1 MVRLQ
6 RIKRLSSVGPARR
19 VIRGGT
25 GSRHQTRR
33 FLISSAEHPYVTS
46 LLPAFTPIA
55 IIGMGCRFPK
65 APNIGSYWRM
75 MLNSVDAISEVP
87 ASRWDVDAFYDPRP
101 ATPCKVVTRNG
112 GFLEDIDKFDP
123 YFFGISPR
131 EAVRLDPQQRL
142 LLEVTWEAM
151 EHAGIPRNR
160 FAGSHTGV
168 FMGVCTDD
176 YITLERGDLRNI
188 DIYLGTGGSRGS
200 TAGRVAFAYGLSGP
214 VAAIDTAC
222 SSSLVAVHQACNS
235 LQLGDCDMALAGGV
249 NVVLHPGTA
258 VAFSQANMLSP
269 DGRCK
274 AFDSRANGFVRSEGA
289 GVVLLKP
296 LGKALADGDP
306 VYAVIRSSA
315 SNNDGSSSPFMTP
328 SRSGQAE
335 LLRVAYERA
344 GVAPNSVQYVEAH
357 GTGTEVGDPV
367 EVGALGD
374 VLAGGRANGE
384 QCYLGSSKTN
394 LGHMEA
400 AAGAAGLIKAAL
412 CLHNRVIPP
421 NLHFLTPNPAIPWAQ
436 LPFRVP
442 TSVTPWPEDGRPA
455 RAGVNS
461 FGISGTNAHVVLEE
475 APTRDTE
482 SRASTPSSRPDVLL
496 LSGHTPETLQA
507 IAASYQTVAS
517 TSLGT
522 SVGTSVGTSE
532 DDSLANLCYSAACRR
547 SLHEH
552 RLGIV
557 SRSHEELAAKL
568 GAYLTG
574 EMPPGV
580 VQGTASAEREQ
591 QPVFVF
597 SGIGTQWP
605 KMGRRLYETEP
616 VFRDCMA
623 ECDAII
629 QRITG
634 WSMLE
639 EIDRSSNSSRL
650 GRIDIMQ
657 PAIFSIQVSLAAL
670 WRSWGAK
677 PAAIIGHSLGEIAAA
692 HVAGVLSLEDA
703 ALACCERSRLMHRTS
718 GTGRMAAVGLAQA
731 ELLKRISPWGERVS
745 IAVVNSPTSC
755 ALSGESDAILEIS
768 RTLEADG
775 VFCRLLAVDVACH
788 SHHMAPLQDELKS
801 ALASIRPGQ
810 SVIPLYSTLLGK
822 VVQGAELD
830 AEYWARNLREPVQFE
845 AAMQLVLA
853 AGQRVFIEVSPNPA
867 LLTPIRANAAQHGEV
882 IAVPSLR
889 ADHAELETLLESA
902 ALLSVNGAPF
912 DWERLYPEGR
922 FVSPPPYV
930 WQKERFWFEEHDG
943 LQSWMSA
950 SAPTGAHRTKH
961 PLLGLHWE
969 PANDAGTHC
978 FEIELDLVKMPWL
991 RDHAVEGMPLFPA
1004 AGYVELA
1011 LAASMELFGTGQ
1023 RVVRNVELKKALFL
1037 SIVAPTTIQL
1047 VLSAGRNARRVTTS
1061 VATESVESLLFQCYL
1076 MSAPSPDANGHDRHT
1091 WTLVASGHVDV
1102 PSEPLV
1108 SPVPE
1113 FETTRLDH
1121 DFSTKMSAEEFY
1133 GSVVSGME
1141 FGESFRG
1148 VRQTWGEKRHAV
1160 TRVRVPVSIE
1170 TEARLYRIHPV
1181 LLDACFHSLGAL
1193 PDKKKD
1199 LTLPFAIERLEV
1211 YALPDVAQDMWCDIR
1226 SVPTDVGYNTEIS
1239 LFDNEGKC
1247 RVRIDG
1253 YQTRRLDN
1261 PAGAA
1266 PASTSWLYETHWRK
1280 VPPAKAA
1287 AATSETANTATPATA
1302 TATTAAASSGQWL
1315 IVEGSGAAGSTLQ
1328 SALESRGHACQR
1340 FPGTDG
1346 AHSNTVRIQSA
1357 ARLGEVAGVVYVTTD
1372 SLATDGIM
1380 SAICIDDATSTATRG
1395 LLELLQE
1402 CARIPWKGTHPRV
1415 FVLTRN
1421 AKQVG
1426 SFEHTLD
1433 IGQAPLAGLA
1443 RVAAIEFREFRVTQ
1457 VDGENSTSP
1466 NLLANELLNAD
1477 GEMEVAIRDGERYA
1491 LRLARLDTTNR
1502 ATVRSVA
1509 VTDAGRDSYRL
1520 ESAGTGVFDGLA
1532 LHAISRQAPAPGQ
1545 VEIRVAAVG
1554 LNFLDV
1560 LKGLNMA
1567 PGLPKEAE
1575 FFGMECSGRV
1585 VAVGDGVDRFSV
1597 GDEVV
1602 ALDSTASGCFRAFLT
1617 TDASAVLP
1625 KPAHLTLEE
1634 AVTVPIAY
1642 QTAWYALSDLG
1653 RLRRGESVLIH
1664 SAAGGVGLAAM
1675 EIARQ
1680 RGAIIF
1686 ATAGTPEKR
1695 EFLKASGVEY
1705 VMNSRTLDFAR
1716 EVMEYTN
1723 GRGVDMVL
1731 NSLAGEAIPASLAL
1745 LATGG
1750 RFVEIGKRDIYADSQ
1765 LGLLPFQR
1773 NLSFFAVDL
1782 LRMRLEKP
1790 EVVEEL
1796 TRDIAQRMWDGS
1808 FKALPYTSFPV
1819 SDVADAFRYM
1829 AKGSHI
1835 GKIVVTL
1842 DDSPV
1847 LVKQVPQ
1854 PVPIRADATYLVTG
1868 GLGALGLAFARRLV
1882 EQGARHLALMGRSAP
1897 SADAAAAIS
1906 ELRASGA
1913 AVTTIAADVSDD
1925 AQLERAV
1932 AALRIVGP
1940 PIRGVLHAAGIT
1952 DDRTLQQLSWEQFET
1967 VFAPKVRGSWNLHT
1981 ALLPDA
1987 LDFFVLF
1994 SSAASVMGGAGQ
2006 ANYAAA
2012 NAFLDQLAHYRRH
2025 LGLPA
2030 LSVNWGPW
2038 ADVGMAALDDNRGG
2052 RLADRGLESVP
2063 VREGTELLDVLLQER
2078 PAAIAVMPIVW
2089 SRWAD
2094 NFPEALG
2101 TPFLSELST
2110 EWSGIATQHGP
2121 RHSIRQALLACDSP
2135 VAALDLLQAYLR
2147 AAAAKILRVPEE
2159 RLGLKVSLLRFGLDS
2174 LMAVELKNRI
2184 ENDFA
2189 VNIPA
2194 ARLLQG
2200 PSVAELAEW
2209 LVTEVSVAGEVGEI
2223 PTQVDTVV
2231 DTLSDDEVSVMLE
2244 QLLTKSDTAQ

>member
-1 MVRLQ
+1 M
-6 RIKRLSSVGPARR
+6 
-19 VIRGGT
+19 
-25 GSRHQTRR
+25 
-33 FLISSAEHPYVTS
+33 TS
-46 LLPAFTPIA
+46 PLPAFTPIA

-112 GFLEDIDKFDP
+112 GFLEDIDRFDP

-200 TAGRVAFAYGLSGP
+200 TAGRVAFAFGLSGP

-235 LQLGDCDMALAGGV
+235 LQLGDCAMALAGGV

-296 LGKALADGDP
+296 LAKALADGDP
-306 VYAVIRSSA
+306 VYAVIRSTA

-328 SRSGQAE
+328 SRTGQAE
-335 LLRVAYERA
+335 LLRVAYARA

-367 EVGALGD
+367 EVSALAD
-374 VLAGGRANGE
+374 VLAAGRADE
-384 QCYLGSSKTN
+384 ELCYLGSSKTN

-421 NLHFLTPNPAIPWAQ
+421 NLHFLTPNPGIPWAE

-442 TSVTPWPEDGRPA
+442 TSVTPWPQDGRPA

-475 APTRDTE
+475 APTRETNA
-482 SRASTPSSRPDVLL
+482 RASTPSRRPDVLL

-507 IAASYQTVAS
+507 IAASYQTIAS
-517 TSLGT
+517 A
-522 SVGTSVGTSE
+522 SE
-532 DDSLANLCYSAACRR
+532 GDSLANLCYSAACRR

-557 SRSHEELAAKL
+557 CRSREDLATKL
-568 GAYLTG
+568 GAYLAG
-574 EMPPGV
+574 ELQLGV
-580 VQGTASAEREQ
+580 VQGTAIPEREQ

-605 KMGRRLYETEP
+605 EMGRRLHETEA
-616 VFRDCMA
+616 VFRDSMVQ
-623 ECDAII
+623 CDAII
-629 QRITG
+629 QKITG
-634 WSMLE
+634 WSVIE
-639 EIDRSSNSSRL
+639 EIERSSHSTRL

-657 PAIFSIQVSLAAL
+657 PTIFSVQVALASL
-670 WRSWGAK
+670 WRHWGVQT
-677 PAAIIGHSLGEIAAA
+677 AAIIGHSLGEIAAA
-692 HVAGVLSLEDA
+692 YVAGALSLEDA
-703 ALACCERSRLMHRTS
+703 ALVACERSRLMHRTS
-718 GTGRMAAVGLAQA
+718 GTGRMVAVGLAKP
-731 ELLKRISPWGERVS
+731 ELLKRISPWAERVS
-745 IAVVNSPTSC
+745 IAVVNGPTAC
-755 ALSGESDAILEIS
+755 ALSGDSDAILEIA

-788 SHHMAPLQDELKS
+788 SDHMAPLQDELRC
-801 ALASIRPGQ
+801 ALVCIQPRQ
-810 SVIPLYSTLLGK
+810 SLTPLYSTLLGK

-830 AEYWARNLREPVQFE
+830 ADYWARNLREPVQFE
-845 AAMQLVLA
+845 AVMQRVLG
-853 AGQRVFIEVSPNPA
+853 AGQRVFLEVSPSPA
-867 LLTPIRANAAQHGEV
+867 LLTPIRANAAKHGEV
-882 IAVPSLR
+882 VAVPSLR
-889 ADHAELETLLESA
+889 ADYPEAESLLESA
-902 ALLSVNGAPF
+902 AVLSVNGAPF
-912 DWERLYPEGR
+912 DWARLYPDGR

-930 WQKERFWFEEHDG
+930 WQKERFWFEESSG
-943 LQSWMSA
+943 LHNWMSGD
-950 SAPTGAHRTKH
+950 APTGAHRTKH

-969 PANDAGTHC
+969 PADDPGTHC
-978 FEIELDLVKMPWL
+978 FETELDLGKMPWL
-991 RDHAVEGMPLFPA
+991 RDHSVEGMPLFPA

-1037 SIVAPTTIQL
+1037 SIDAPTTIQL
-1047 VLSAGRNARRVTTS
+1047 VLSAGRHSRRVSTNFGNDS
-1061 VATESVESLLFQCYL
+1061 VGSLLFHCYL
-1076 MSAPSPDANGHDRHT
+1076 KSATSAEANRHDRHP
-1091 WTLVASGHVDV
+1091 WTLVASGYVDV

-1108 SPVPE
+1108 SLVPA
-1113 FETTRLDH
+1113 FEPTRLDH
-1121 DFSTKMSAEEFY
+1121 DFSVKMSSDEFY
-1133 GSVVSGME
+1133 KSVVSGMA

-1148 VRQTWGEKRHAV
+1148 VRQTWGEKLHAV
-1160 TRVRVPVSIE
+1160 TRVRVPVSVE
-1170 TEARLYRIHPV
+1170 VEARSYRIHPV
-1181 LLDACFHSLGAL
+1181 LLDACFHSLSAM
-1193 PDKKKD
+1193 PDKGPD
-1199 LTLPFAIERLEV
+1199 LALPFAIERLEV
-1211 YALPDVAQDMWCDIR
+1211 YALPDATQDMWCEVR
-1226 SVPTDVGYNTEIS
+1226 SVRTDVGYCAEIL
-1239 LFDNEGKC
+1239 LFDGQGAC
-1247 RVRIDG
+1247 RVRVVG
-1253 YQTRRLDN
+1253 YQTRLLDK
-1261 PAGAA
+1261 AA
-1266 PASTSWLYETHWRK
+1266 AAAAAVPESSSWLYETVWRK
-1280 VPPAKAA
+1280 SPAAKTATKSA
-1287 AATSETANTATPATA
+1287 STSNALTANAQTTNAATADTA
-1302 TATTAAASSGQWL
+1302 TANSSAASAGQWL
-1315 IVEGSGAAGSTLQ
+1315 IIEGFGSDNSTLQ
-1328 SALESRGHACQR
+1328 IALQSRGQDCLRLAAM
-1340 FPGTDG
+1340 PGTQ
-1346 AHSNTVRIQSA
+1346 SNARPIESA
-1357 ARLGEVAGVVYVTTD
+1357 ANHRRITAVVYAACD
-1372 SLATDGIM
+1372 SVPTDGNM
-1380 SAICIDDATSTATRG
+1380 SSECVDDAASSATRA
-1395 LLELLQE
+1395 LFYVLQS
-1402 CARIPWKGTHPRV
+1402 CANIDWNGTPPRI

-1421 AKQVG
+1421 ARQV
-1426 SFEHTLD
+1426 SATENVLD
-1433 IGQAPLAGLA
+1433 LGQAPLAGLA
-1443 RVAAIEFREFRVTQ
+1443 RVAATEFREFRITQ
-1457 VDGENSTSP
+1457 VDCESSTSV
-1466 NLLANELLNAD
+1466 NQLADELLGAD
-1477 GEMEVAIRDGERYA
+1477 VEMEVALRGGDRFVH
-1491 LRLARLDTTNR
+1491 RLARLDMHNC
-1502 ATVRSVA
+1502 ATVRAVA
-1509 VTDAGRDSYRL
+1509 ITDEGRDSYRL
-1520 ESAGTGVFDGLA
+1520 ESAGTGVFDGLS
-1532 LHAISRQAPAPGQ
+1532 LHAISRQPPAPGE

-1567 PGLPKEAE
+1567 PGLPKGAE
-1575 FFGMECSGRV
+1575 FFGMECSGRIV
-1585 VAVGDGVDRFSV
+1585 SVGDGVERFRV

-1675 EIARQ
+1675 EIVRQ
-1680 RGAIIF
+1680 RGAVIF

-1695 EFLKASGVEY
+1695 EFLKAKGAEY

-1750 RFVEIGKRDIYADSQ
+1750 RFLEIGKRDIYADSQ

-1796 TRDIAQRMWDGS
+1796 TRDIAERMWDGS

-1819 SDVADAFRYM
+1819 SEVADAFRHM

-1842 DDSPV
+1842 DDTPV
-1847 LVKQVPQ
+1847 LVQQVPQ
-1854 PVPIRADATYLVTG
+1854 PVPVRADATYLVTG

-1882 EQGARHLALMGRSAP
+1882 AQGARHLALLGRSAP
-1897 SADAAAAIS
+1897 STDASAAIS
-1906 ELRASGA
+1906 ALRASGA
-1913 AVTTIAADVSDD
+1913 EVTTIAADVSDG
-1925 AQLERAV
+1925 AQLERAI
-1932 AALRIVGP
+1932 AELRTAGP
-1940 PIRGVLHAAGIT
+1940 PVRGVLHAAGIT
-1952 DDRTLQQLSWEQFET
+1952 DDRTLRQLSWEQFET

-1994 SSAASVMGGAGQ
+1994 SSAAAVMGGAGQ

-2012 NAFLDQLAHYRRH
+2012 NAFLDQLAQYRRNE
-2025 LGLPA
+2025 GLPA

-2038 ADVGMAALDDNRGG
+2038 ADVGMAALDDNRGA
-2052 RLADRGLESVP
+2052 RLADRGLESIP
-2063 VREGTELLDVLLQER
+2063 VREGTELLDVLLQQR
-2078 PAAIAVMPIVW
+2078 PAAVAVMPIVW
-2089 SRWAD
+2089 ARWAD

-2101 TPFLSELST
+2101 TPFLSELSS
-2110 EWSGIATQHGP
+2110 EWSGIATPNGP
-2121 RHSIRQALLACDSP
+2121 QNSIRQALLACDSP
-2135 VAALDLLQAYLR
+2135 VAALELLQGYLR
-2147 AAAAKILRVPEE
+2147 AAAAKILRIPEE
-2159 RLGLKVSLLRFGLDS
+2159 RLSLKVSLVRFGLDS

-2189 VNIPA
+2189 VNMPA

-2209 LVTEVSVAGEVGEI
+2209 LVGEVSVTGGTTEV
-2223 PTQVDTVV
+2223 PTPVNTPLNTLV
-2231 DTLSDDEVSVMLE
+2231 DTLSDNEVSVMLE
-2244 QLLTKSDTAQ
+2244 QLLTKSSPAQ